1 MEIRYWIL
9 LTFLGALWG
18 SAFMFIK
25 VATPEFGP
33 VALVNT
39 RLVIASL
46 IFLPILLRHKYIHLL
61 RPIWKQVLVLA
72 IMNNAIP
79 FTLFSY
85 ASFGADSNILAI
97 LNATTAFNTMMIA
110 YIWIGENVSIKQLIG
125 LIVGFIGVF
134 ILVNPQNSSTT
145 LISSLSAL
153 LAAFFYS
160 FSTVYI
166 QKNSVNANKMV
177 LIGWSIIFSAVI
189 MLPVTIFYLPDAV
202 PSAAAISSAIW
213 LGAISTGLGFIGY
226 VRLIDKIGAVKTSTV
241 AYFLPVFG
249 IIWGAIFLDEA
260 ITSTII
266 IGCFIVLIG
275 IYLSNSNKKGYVNSV
290 NTKA

>member
-1 MEIRYWIL
+1 MEVRYWIL

-33 VALVNT
+33 IALVNT
-39 RLVIASL
+39 RLLIASL
-46 IFLPILLRHKYIHLL
+46 IFLPILLQKKYIHLL
-61 RPIWKQVLVLA
+61 KPIWKQVLVLS

-97 LNATTAFNTMMIA
+97 LNATTAFNTMIIA
-110 YIWIGENVSIKQLIG
+110 YLWIGESVSLKQLFG
-125 LIVGFIGVF
+125 LILGFIGIF
-134 ILVNPQNSSTT
+134 ILVNPQNSDTT
-145 LISSLSAL
+145 LIASLSAL

-160 FSTVYI
+160 YSTVYI
-166 QKNSVNANKMV
+166 QRQSVNANKMV
-177 LIGWSIIFSAVI
+177 LIGWSIVFSAVFMI
-189 MLPVTIFYLPDAV
+189 PVSIFNLPEAL
-202 PSAAAISSAIW
+202 PSASAIGSAFW
-213 LGAISTGLGFIGY
+213 LGAVSTGLGFLGY
-226 VRLIDKIGAVKTSTV
+226 VRLIDKIGAVRTSTV

-249 IIWGAIFLDEA
+249 IIWGSIFLDEK

-266 IGCFIVLIG
+266 LGCLIVLIG

>member
-1 MEIRYWIL
+1 MEIKYWAL

-33 VALVNT
+33 VALVNA
-39 RLVIASL
+39 RLLIASI
-46 IFLPILLRHKYIHLL
+46 IFLPILLKSKYLHLL
-61 RPIWKQVLVLA
+61 RPIWRQVLVLA

-97 LNATTAFNTMMIA
+97 LNATTAFNTMMFA
-110 YIWIGENVSIKQLIG
+110 YIWIGENVTLKQLCG

-153 LAAFFYS
+153 LAACFYS

-166 QKNSVNANKMV
+166 QKNSLNSNKMV

-189 MLPVTIFYLPDAV
+189 MLPVTIFNLPELM
-202 PSAAAISSAIW
+202 PSTAAITSAVW

-226 VRLIDKIGAVKTSTV
+226 VKLIDKIGAVKTSTV

-249 IIWGAIFLDEA
+249 IIWGAIFLDEV
-260 ITSTII
+260 ITTTII
-266 IGCFIVLIG
+266 IGCFVVLIG

>member
-1 MEIRYWIL
+1 MEIRYWAL

-33 VALVNT
+33 VALVNA
-39 RLVIASL
+39 RLLIASI
-46 IFLPILLRHKYIHLL
+46 IFLPILLRSKYLHLL
-61 RPIWKQVLVLA
+61 KPIWRQVLVLA

-97 LNATTAFNTMMIA
+97 LNATTAFNTMMFA
-110 YIWIGENVSIKQLIG
+110 YIWIGENVTLKQLCG

-153 LAAFFYS
+153 LAACFYS

-166 QKNSVNANKMV
+166 QKNSLNSNKMV

-189 MLPVTIFYLPDAV
+189 MLPVTIFNLPELM
-202 PSAAAISSAIW
+202 PSTAAITSAVW

-226 VRLIDKIGAVKTSTV
+226 VKLIDKIGAVKTSTV

-249 IIWGAIFLDEA
+249 IIWGAIFLDEV
-260 ITSTII
+260 ITTTII
-266 IGCFIVLIG
+266 IGCFVVLIG

>member
-33 VALVNT
+33 IALVNT
-39 RLVIASL
+39 RLLIASL
-46 IFLPILLRHKYIHLL
+46 IFLPILLQKKYIHLL
-61 RPIWKQVLVLA
+61 KPIWKQVLVLS

-97 LNATTAFNTMMIA
+97 LNATTAFNTMIIA
-110 YIWIGENVSIKQLIG
+110 YLWIGESVSLKQLFG
-125 LIVGFIGVF
+125 LILGFIGIF
-134 ILVNPQNSSTT
+134 ILVNPQNSDTT
-145 LISSLSAL
+145 LIASFSAL

-160 FSTVYI
+160 YSTVYI
-166 QKNSVNANKMV
+166 QRQSVNANKMV
-177 LIGWSIIFSAVI
+177 LIGWSIVFSAVFMI
-189 MLPVTIFYLPDAV
+189 PVSIFNLPETL
-202 PSAAAISSAIW
+202 PSASAIGSAFW
-213 LGAISTGLGFIGY
+213 LGAVSTGLGFLGY

-249 IIWGAIFLDEA
+249 IIWGSIFLDEK
-260 ITSTII
+260 ITSTIFL
-266 IGCFIVLIG
+266 GCLIVLIG
-275 IYLSNSNKKGYVNSV
+275 IYLSNSNKKGYMNSV

>member
-33 VALVNT
+33 IALVNT
-39 RLVIASL
+39 RLLIASL
-46 IFLPILLRHKYIHLL
+46 IFLPILLQKKYIHLL
-61 RPIWKQVLVLA
+61 KPIWKQVLVLS

-97 LNATTAFNTMMIA
+97 LNATTAFNTMIIA
-110 YIWIGENVSIKQLIG
+110 YLWIGESVSLKQLFG
-125 LIVGFIGVF
+125 LILGFIGIF
-134 ILVNPQNSSTT
+134 ILVNPQNSDTT
-145 LISSLSAL
+145 LIASLSAL

-160 FSTVYI
+160 YSTVYI
-166 QKNSVNANKMV
+166 QRQSVNANKMV
-177 LIGWSIIFSAVI
+177 LIGWSIVFSAVFMI
-189 MLPVTIFYLPDAV
+189 PVSIFNLPETL
-202 PSAAAISSAIW
+202 PSASAIGSAFW
-213 LGAISTGLGFIGY
+213 LGAVSTGLGFLGY
-226 VRLIDKIGAVKTSTV
+226 VRLIDKIGAVRTSTV

-249 IIWGAIFLDEA
+249 IIWGSIFLDEK

-266 IGCFIVLIG
+266 LGCLIVLIG

>member
-33 VALVNT
+33 IALVNT
-39 RLVIASL
+39 RLLIASL
-46 IFLPILLRHKYIHLL
+46 IFLPILLQKKYIHLL
-61 RPIWKQVLVLA
+61 KPIWKQVLVLS

-97 LNATTAFNTMMIA
+97 LNATTAFNTMIIA
-110 YIWIGENVSIKQLIG
+110 YLWIGESVSLKQLFG
-125 LIVGFIGVF
+125 LILGFIGIF
-134 ILVNPQNSSTT
+134 ILVNPQNSDTT
-145 LISSLSAL
+145 LIASLSAL

-160 FSTVYI
+160 YSTVYI
-166 QKNSVNANKMV
+166 QRQSVNANKMV
-177 LIGWSIIFSAVI
+177 LIGWSIVFSAVLMI
-189 MLPVTIFYLPDAV
+189 PVSIFNLPETL
-202 PSAAAISSAIW
+202 PSASAIGSAFW
-213 LGAISTGLGFIGY
+213 LGAVSTGLGFLGY
-226 VRLIDKIGAVKTSTV
+226 VRLIDKIGAVRTSTV

-249 IIWGAIFLDEA
+249 IIWGSIFLDEK

-266 IGCFIVLIG
+266 LGCLIVLIG

>member
-33 VALVNT
+33 IALVNT
-39 RLVIASL
+39 RLLIASL
-46 IFLPILLRHKYIHLL
+46 IFLPILLQKKYIHLL
-61 RPIWKQVLVLA
+61 KPIWKQVLVLS

-97 LNATTAFNTMMIA
+97 LNATTAFNTMIIA
-110 YIWIGENVSIKQLIG
+110 YLWIGESVSLKQLFG
-125 LIVGFIGVF
+125 LILGFIGIF
-134 ILVNPQNSSTT
+134 ILVNPQNSDTT
-145 LISSLSAL
+145 LIASLSAL

-160 FSTVYI
+160 YSTVYI
-166 QKNSVNANKMV
+166 QRQSVNANKMV
-177 LIGWSIIFSAVI
+177 LIGWSIVFSAVFMI
-189 MLPVTIFYLPDAV
+189 PVSIFNLPEAL
-202 PSAAAISSAIW
+202 PSASAIGSAFW
-213 LGAISTGLGFIGY
+213 LGAVSTGLGFLGY
-226 VRLIDKIGAVKTSTV
+226 VRLINKIGAVRTSTV

-249 IIWGAIFLDEA
+249 IIWGSIFLDEK

-266 IGCFIVLIG
+266 LGCLIVLIG

>member
-39 RLVIASL
+39 RLVIASI
-46 IFLPILLRHKYIHLL
+46 IFLPILLRNKYIHLL

-110 YIWIGENVSIKQLIG
+110 YIWIGENVTIKQLFG

-189 MLPVTIFYLPDAV
+189 MLPVTVFYLPDAM

>member
-1 MEIRYWIL
+1 MEFRYWIL

-97 LNATTAFNTMMIA
+97 LNATTAFNTMIIA
-110 YIWIGENVSIKQLIG
+110 YIWIGENVTIKQLFG

-189 MLPVTIFYLPDAV
+189 MLPVTVFYLPDAM